1 MDKSIQRSLLNTV
14 NQIVNKE
21 NICEECEYAHV
32 VEQALNLFEDVFSIT
47 LTEAQEDQLIDIG
60 LIHMLEDK
68 KAEVVDLTE
77 DISVII
83 NKHEP
88 HDVFSYII
96 EFVQAALPAI
106 GAALSAGTPQTAGV
120 VGQATVGALSR
131 KLNKN
136 GQRTPPFVGGRQQ
149 EPVKDVGE
157 QPYDAWSAMVAK
169 SKEEG
174 PASQVYDQYVSMN
187 ENRSNTNPFPSRK
200 RRRLGDNR
208 DSDTRSSRNA
218 QPNTNEDPWGQ
229 WSTLARQSQ
238 ELPNL
243 DVEFKDWVQNTLR
256 EDTIS
261 VKKKKKL
268 FKIIFIDKGV
278 KKKGTAVS
286 HKGAARIVAGKKFY
300 KVFDEHNKDIT
311 AQFKKT
317 SSKKDDKK

>member
-32 VEQALNLFEDVFSIT
+32 VEQALNLFEDVFFIT
-47 LTEAQEDQLIDIG
+47 LTEAQEDQLIEIG
-60 LIHMLEDK
+60 LIHMLENK
-68 KAEVVDLTE
+68 KAQVVDLNE
-77 DISVII
+77 DISEII

-106 GAALSAGTPQTAGV
+106 GTALSAGAATETAAV
-120 VGQATVGALSR
+120 AGQATVNSLSR

-136 GQRTPPFVGGRQQ
+136 MRTPPFAGGRPQA
-149 EPVKDVGE
+149 EVKDVGE
-157 QPYDAWSAMVAK
+157 QPYDAWSALVAK

-187 ENRSNTNPFPSRK
+187 ENRRDTNPFPSRK

-243 DVEFKDWVQNTLR
+243 DVEFKDWVQTTLR

-268 FKIIFIDKGV
+268 FKVVFIDKGV

-317 SSKKDDKK
+317 SPKKDDKK